1 MVEAGQT
8 IAVWFSCGAASA
20 VAAKLAIQ
28 KYGNVA
34 NIRVLNTPVLEEG
47 ADNQRFRQDVEDWLG
62 IKIETVT
69 NPKWPDNSA
78 QTVWDKTR
86 FLSGPHG
93 ARCTLELKK
102 GSRYA
107 WEKDHHT
114 DWHIL
119 GFTADENNRFQRFKL
134 TERNNVIP
142 ILAMYGLKKRGC
154 FELLEK
160 AGIRLPEA
168 YALGYP
174 NANCR
179 GCVKATSPAYWN
191 LVRRVDPDVFAAR
204 AQTSRALG
212 VRLVEIHKE
221 RIFLDELPVQTEQQ
235 SLIPSPDCG
244 FWCEEPA
251 GDPA

>member
-1 MVEAGQT
+1 MVEEGQT

-28 KYGNVA
+28 QYGNIA
-34 NIRVLNTPVLEEG
+34 NVRVLNTPVLEEG
-47 ADNQRFRQDVEDWLG
+47 ADNQRFRKDVGNWLG
-62 IKIETVT
+62 VKIETVT
-69 NPKWPDNSA
+69 NPKWPENSA
-78 QTVWDKTR
+78 QAVWDKTR
-86 FLSGPHG
+86 FLSGPFG

-102 GSRYA
+102 NARYA
-107 WEKDHHT
+107 WEKDNHA

-119 GFTADENNRFQRFKL
+119 GFTADENDRFQRFKL
-134 TERNNVIP
+134 TERSNVIP

-154 FELLEK
+154 FEILEK
-160 AGIRLPEA
+160 EGIRLPEA

-179 GCVKATSPAYWN
+179 GCVKATSPDYWN

-204 AQTSRALG
+204 VQTSRDLG

-221 RIFLDELPVQTEQQ
+221 RVFLDELPTQAEQQ

-251 GDPA
+251 GEPS